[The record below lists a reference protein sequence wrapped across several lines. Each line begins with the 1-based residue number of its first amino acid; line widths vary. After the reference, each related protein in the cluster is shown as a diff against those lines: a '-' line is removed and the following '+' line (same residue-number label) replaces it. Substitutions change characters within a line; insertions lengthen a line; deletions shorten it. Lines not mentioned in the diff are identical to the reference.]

1 MKYSFHWLTLVV
13 GFILAVCLRNPTCAA
28 QTRPADDVEQ
38 RVDRLLSQLTLTE
51 KLGILGGTKN
61 MFTIGVPRLGIPSL
75 KMADGPLGTRTDGSS
90 TAFPAGAALAATWD
104 VQLADHEGICLGR
117 NARSRGDHILL
128 GPAMN
133 IYREPQNGRNFE
145 YFGEDPFLAGQI
157 AAAYVRGVQSQ
168 SVAACVKHFVCNN
181 QETQR
186 DTIDAIVDE
195 RTLREIYLPAFEAAV
210 KQGHARAVMAA
221 YNQVNGS
228 HMSANDFLLND
239 VLKDQWKFDG
249 VVMSDWGATHD
260 TLAAASAGLDLEM
273 PSGQYFNPAA
283 IWPLMQSGKISQATI
298 DEKIRRLLRLMIQMG
313 WMDHPQIDPSIPRD
327 DAQSDDTAL
336 AVAQEGMV
344 LLKNQGN
351 LLPLDW
357 GKIHSL
363 VLVGPEAGVY
373 VHGGGS
379 SEVKPLH
386 PTTIMDSLWLM
397 APSGVHITQVD
408 FHDPLDEKMTE
419 LARGSKFE
427 APGLQAEFFDNMN
440 LSGAPALKRVDSAI
454 NFNWH
459 EALPAKEITSHAF
472 SARWSGTIRPQA
484 SGEYTFAVR
493 SDDGSRIVLDGKT
506 IVDDW
511 SDHAAHTRAAVV
523 NLKAGRQYDLK
534 VEYYNSVGVASIQ
547 FGWQISPPVLS
558 PSDRAAIAGADAVI
572 ACVGPHESEGEDR
585 SYGLPLR
592 QEELLEA
599 VSAVNPKTIVVLSSG
614 GNVAMSPWIDHV
626 PALLDAWYGGQ
637 DGGLAV
643 ATILFG
649 EFNPSGR
656 LPDTFEKKWE
666 DAPAYGNYPGS
677 DGKVNYAEGIY
688 VGYRWFDKKG
698 IEPRF
703 CFGSGLSYTTFSVE
717 NLKIVDQ
724 GQGENRDVD
733 VSVDVTNTGPRAGAE
748 VVQLYVRPP
757 AGGPDR
763 AMQELK
769 GFGRVDLE
777 PGETHPVT
785 MRLDA
790 RSFSYWDV
798 NSHGWKITP
807 GEYQIAVGR
816 SSRDICVTGKVVW
829 K

>member
-1 MKYSFHWLTLVV
+1 
-13 GFILAVCLRNPTCAA
+13 
-28 QTRPADDVEQ
+28 
-38 RVDRLLSQLTLTE
+38 
-51 KLGILGGTKN
+51 
-61 MFTIGVPRLGIPSL
+61 MFTIGVPRLGIPAL

-104 VQLADHEGICLGR
+104 VQLADQEGICLGR
-117 NARSRGDHILL
+117 DARSRGDHILL

-157 AAAYVRGVQSQ
+157 SSAYVRGVQSQ

-195 RTLREIYLPAFEAAV
+195 RTLREIYLPAFEAAL

-228 HMSANDFLLND
+228 HMSASGFLLND
-239 VLKDQWKFDG
+239 VLKNQWKFDG
-249 VVMSDWGATHD
+249 FVMSDWGATHD
-260 TLAAASAGLDLEM
+260 TLAAANGGLDLEM
-273 PSGQYFNPAA
+273 PTGQYFNAAA
-283 IWPLMQSGKISQATI
+283 IWPLMQSGKITPATI
-298 DEKIRRLLRLMIQMG
+298 DDKIRRLLRLMIQMG
-313 WMDHPQIDPSIPRD
+313 WMDRSQIDPGIARD
-327 DAQSDDTAL
+327 DAQSNQAAL

-363 VLVGPEAGVY
+363 VLVGPEASVY

-379 SEVKPLH
+379 SEVKPVH
-386 PTTIMDSLWLM
+386 FTTIMDALWSM
-397 APSGVHITQVD
+397 APAGVNIKQID
-408 FHDPLDEKMTE
+408 FHDPASERVTK
-419 LARGSKFE
+419 LASASKFE
-427 APGLQAEFFDNMN
+427 SPGLQAEFFNNMN
-440 LSGAPALKRVDSAI
+440 LSGEPALKRADPAI

-459 EALPAKEITSHAF
+459 ENFPVKEITSHAF
-472 SARWSGTIRPQA
+472 SARWTGTIRPES
-484 SGEYTFAVR
+484 SGDYAFIVR
-493 SDDGSRIVLDGKT
+493 SDDGSRIILDGKT
-506 IVDDW
+506 ILDDW
-511 SDHAAHTRAAVV
+511 SDHAARTRAVV
-523 NLKAGRQYDLK
+523 LNLRARRQYELK
-534 VEYYNSVGVASIQ
+534 VEYYNSVGEANIQ
-547 FGWQISPPVLS
+547 FGWEISPPLLTTG
-558 PSDRAAIAGADAVI
+558 DRSTIAAADAVI

-585 SYGLPLR
+585 AYGLPMR
-592 QEELLEA
+592 QQELLETA
-599 VSAVNPKTIVVLSSG
+599 TALNPKTIVVLSCG
-614 GNVAMSPWIDHV
+614 GNVAMSRWIDHAA
-626 PALLDAWYGGQ
+626 ALLDAWYGGQ
-637 DGGLAV
+637 DGGLA
-643 ATILFG
+643 AAQILFG
-649 EFNPSGR
+649 QVNPSGR
-656 LPDTFEKKWE
+656 LPDTFEKQWE
-666 DAPAYGNYPGS
+666 DSPAYGNYPGS

-703 CFGSGLSYTTFSVE
+703 CFGSGLSYTTFSVG
-717 NLKIVDQ
+717 NVKIADQ
-724 GQGENRDVD
+724 GQGDGRTVD

-763 AMQELK
+763 AVQELK
-769 GFGRVDLE
+769 GFGRVILQ
-777 PGETHPVT
+777 PGETKPVT

-798 NSHGWKITP
+798 SSHGWKITP
-807 GEYQIAVGR
+807 GEYQVAVGR
-816 SSRDICVTGKVVW
+816 SSRDISVTGKVVW